1 MKKSENQFILSE
13 SSLGLILLL
22 FFAFILIFNDL
33 WLPGLPSY
41 DDCAKAERGWEMLQT
56 WDFVT
61 PRLAGTENFD
71 HPPFYLWTIAL
82 SFKIFGKTEFAARF
96 PGALMAF
103 FSVWAAF
110 ALGRQIKN
118 NNTGWW
124 AAFFLTTSYMFL
136 KLSRRVQTDIPFLL
150 FTCLALLYFIKALKA
165 VEEKD
170 SSRNLFFY
178 FTLWGLFTGV
188 SGLIKSVFVIFPL
201 FAPLLFLAFTG
212 RETRKKVLI
221 PYLAGSAIA
230 SITAGWWYL
239 YELIKYKG
247 FFVSSFID
255 SFVGGHISGMSNL
268 GRFGFVGYLYEFLR
282 HFWLWLPLV
291 LWAFYMI
298 FRKRL
303 LIKNTFLAV
312 LLIHILFPLIVLSIF
327 RDKTIRYVMF
337 LFPPLLTLTAFT
349 VDARIDRKTIR
360 KLSIFA
366 IFFLLIV
373 SSYILIRPAELS
385 GRPNYDYCLLR
396 DAIKSGKLSP
406 RGAEF
411 HHYGEDYGIN
421 QFPLLFYTGINMKC
435 VIYNE
440 AELGALMRSG
450 KRFFLI
456 VRKDQVTEY
465 IRVNFNTAA
474 VLEQRLVMK
483 PNNNKAPEMAGKMEN

>member
-1 MKKSENQFILSE
+1 MLSE

-56 WDFVT
+56 GDFIT

-82 SFKIFGKTEFAARF
+82 SFEIFGKTEFAARV
-96 PGALMAF
+96 PGALMAL

-150 FTCLALLYFIKALKA
+150 FTCLALLYFIKVLKA
-165 VEEKD
+165 EEDKK
-170 SSRNLFFY
+170 SSRNLYSY
-178 FTLWGLFTGV
+178 FILWGLCTGV

-201 FAPLLFLAFTG
+201 FAPLLFLTFTG
-212 RETRKKVLI
+212 RETRKKLFI
-221 PYLAGSAIA
+221 PYLAGCAIVV
-230 SITAGWWYL
+230 ITTGWWYL

-255 SFVGGHISGMSNL
+255 SFVGGHVSGMSNL
-268 GRFGFVGYLYEFLR
+268 GRFGFAGYLYEFLR
-282 HFWLWLPLV
+282 HFWLWLPLT
-291 LWAFYMI
+291 LWAFYTI

-303 LIKNTFLAV
+303 LRKNMLLAV
-312 LLIHILFPLIVLSIF
+312 SLIHILFPLMVLSIF
-327 RDKTIRYVMF
+327 GDKTIRYVMF
-337 LFPPLLTLTAFT
+337 LFPPLLALTAFT

-360 KLSIFA
+360 KLSIIA

-385 GRPNYDYCLLR
+385 GRPNYDYCLLW
-396 DAIKSGKLSP
+396 DAINSGKLSP
-406 RGAEF
+406 RDAEF

-421 QFPLLFYTGINMKC
+421 QLPLLFYTGINMKG

-440 AELGALMRSG
+440 AGLSALKRSE

-465 IRVNFNTAA
+465 IRANFKAA
-474 VLEQRLVMK
+474 VVLEKRFVMK
-483 PNNNKAPEMAGKMEN
+483 ANNNKAPEMAGKMEN

>member
-1 MKKSENQFILSE
+1 MKKTGNKFILSE

-41 DDCAKAERGWEMLQT
+41 DDCAKAERGWEMLQSG
-56 WDFVT
+56 DFVT
-61 PRLAGTENFD
+61 PRLAGKENFD

-110 ALGRQIKN
+110 ALGRQAKN
-118 NNTGWW
+118 KNTGWW
-124 AAFFLTTSYMFL
+124 TAFFLTTSYMFL

-150 FTCLALLYFIKALKA
+150 FTCLALLYFIRALKA
-165 VEEKD
+165 AEEKD
-170 SSRNLFFY
+170 SSKNQYSY
-178 FTLWGLFTGV
+178 FILWGLFTGI

-201 FAPLLFLAFTG
+201 FAPLLFLVFAG
-212 RETRKKVLI
+212 RGTRKKVFI

-230 SITAGWWYL
+230 AIAAGWWYL
-239 YELIKYKG
+239 YELIKLKG
-247 FFVSSFID
+247 FFISSFID
-255 SFVGGHISGMSNL
+255 SFVGGHVSGMSNL
-268 GRFGFVGYLYEFLR
+268 GRFGFTGYLYEFLR
-282 HFWLWLPLV
+282 HFWLWLPLT
-291 LWAFYMI
+291 LWAFYTI

-303 LIKNTFLAV
+303 LRKNTFLAV

-327 RDKTIRYVMF
+327 GDKTIRYVMF
-337 LFPPLLTLTAFT
+337 LFPPLLTLTAFV
-349 VDARIDRKTIR
+349 VDRQIDRKTIR
-360 KLSIFA
+360 KLSIIA

-373 SSYILIRPAELS
+373 SSYILIRPVELS

-396 DAIKSGKLSP
+396 DAINSGKLSP
-406 RGAEF
+406 RDAEF

-421 QFPLLFYTGINMKC
+421 QLPLLFYTGINMKG

-440 AELGALMRSG
+440 AELGALMLSG
-450 KRFFLI
+450 KKLFLV
-456 VRKDQVTEY
+456 VRKDRVTEY
-465 IRVNFNTAA
+465 IRANFNTAA
-474 VLEQRLVMK
+474 VLEKRLVMK
-483 PNNNKAPEMAGKMEN
+483 PNNNKAPVTAGKMEN